1 MPTTRQFIAQ
11 QLKAGIAALLP
22 CSCALCAQN
31 SQALLCAGCLQQYFG
46 QSPARCR
53 QCAVPLL
60 KQEVHAICG
69 DCLSTP
75 PAFGHS
81 IVAVDYSAPLDQLV
95 LALKFGH
102 RLALAG
108 LFADSLRDAI
118 LRAAPLSLPDILC
131 PVPLG
136 RQRLLERGFNQSLEI
151 AKPLSEHLGI
161 HLQPDLLRRT
171 RDTAQQSSL
180 HPDDRHKNVRNAF
193 TLNDATVELI
203 HGKHIAL
210 VDDVMTTGTT
220 LNEIAGLL
228 KRFGAASVSN
238 YVFARTPRH

>member
-11 QLKAGIAALLP
+11 KLKAGIAALVP
-22 CSCALCAQN
+22 CCCVLCARETPG
-31 SQALLCAGCLQQYFG
+31 LLCAACRQQYFG
-46 QSPARCR
+46 QSPRRCR
-53 QCAVPLL
+53 QCAIPLL
-60 KQEVHAICG
+60 QHEVQPVCG

-75 PAFGHS
+75 PAFGRS

-102 RLALAG
+102 RLALAS

-118 LRAAPLSLPDILC
+118 LREACLPLPDILC

-136 RQRLLERGFNQSLEI
+136 QQRLQERGFNQSLEI
-151 AKPLSEHLGI
+151 AKPLCQNLGVP
-161 HLQPDLLRRT
+161 LQPELLRRT
-171 RDTAQQSSL
+171 RNTAQQSSL

-193 TLNDATVELI
+193 ALNESAIDFI
-203 HGKHIAL
+203 RGKHIGL

-220 LNEIAGLL
+220 LNEIAALL
-228 KRFGAASVSN
+228 KRFGAASVNN